1 MNTLVL
7 SAALLSIACFTS
19 AALSQ
24 ERTPMAAS
32 DDPFLWLEEIEGADA
47 LAWAHAENE
56 KTLGVLQSDPRYQR
70 FYEQALTILQEKD
83 RIPYVSLGRRGAENF
98 WKDED
103 HVRGIWRR
111 TTLESYRR
119 QNPQWETILDVDA
132 LAVAE
137 NKNWIFQGA
146 SCLPPDERLCL
157 ISLSDGGKD
166 AASMREFD
174 RETKSFVADGF
185 YLPEGKQN
193 VSWVD
198 RDTLLVARDW
208 GEGSLTQA
216 GYPFVVKEV
225 KRGQPLSEARE
236 IFRGAPTDVS
246 AGPLVLRD
254 SEGHVHATGAIRAI
268 GFFEHEYV
276 LFRPDG
282 SVKLNLPKKAEI
294 AGLVSNRLLVKLE
307 EAWTPSGDVSFSA
320 GSLISYDLNEW
331 KQDPLRAKASLVFQP
346 GPRQALS
353 GLSFTKNLLILT
365 ILDNVQSRAFVYKYD
380 QGAWSATPIQL
391 PEHTNVSVTAA
402 SDEADHAMFAVSSY
416 LRPTSVWYFDAKTQ
430 RLEELK
436 TTPTAFD
443 ASNHVVEQ
451 FEATSRDGTSI
462 PYSLVRPKNARF
474 DGATPTLLY
483 GYGGFQAS
491 LLPSYL
497 GPVGRL
503 WLEQGNA
510 YVVANLRGGGEF
522 GPQWHQA
529 AQGATKQTTWD
540 DFIAVA
546 EDLIRR
552 KITSPWR
559 LGVIGGSQGGL
570 LVGAAITQRPEL
582 FNAAIIQVPLF
593 DMLRYT
599 KLGAGASWI
608 GEYGDP
614 AFPEQRASI
623 EAYSPYQKLV
633 PGKTYPA
640 PLILTSTKD
649 DRVHPAH
656 GRKAAAKLAA
666 LGQLYFYYEN
676 IDGGHSA
683 AANFIEVARRL
694 ALEYTYASRR
704 LCSEKPTEFIKLE
717 WDAIH

>member
-1 MNTLVL
+1 MNTSVL

-24 ERTPMAAS
+24 ERSLSEERKAAAVTE
-32 DDPFLWLEEIEGADA
+32 DPFLWLEEIEGQGA
-47 LAWAHAENE
+47 LAWARAENE
-56 KTLGVLQSDPRYQR
+56 KTLGVLQSDPRYHR
-70 FYEQALTILQEKD
+70 FYEQALSILQAKD
-83 RIPYVSLGRRGAENF
+83 RIPYVSLGRHGLENF

-119 QNPQWETILDVDA
+119 QDPRWETILDVDA

-146 SCLPPDERLCL
+146 SCLPPEERLCL
-157 ISLSDGGKD
+157 VSLSDGGKD
-166 AASMREFD
+166 AAFLREFD
-174 RETKSFVADGF
+174 REAKRFVADGF
-185 YLPEGKQN
+185 YLPEGKQS

-216 GYPFVVKEV
+216 GYPFVVKEL
-225 KRGQPLSEARE
+225 KRAQPLSEARE
-236 IFRGAPTDVS
+236 VFRGEPNDVQ
-246 AGPLVLRD
+246 AVPLVLRD
-254 SEGHVHATGAIRAI
+254 NEGHVHATGVIRAI

-282 SVKLNLPKKAEI
+282 VVKLNLPKKAEI
-294 AGLVSNRLLVKLE
+294 VGLVNHRLLVKLDE
-307 EAWTPSGDVSFSA
+307 EWTPSGDVSFSA
-320 GSLISYDLNEW
+320 GSVISYDLTEW
-331 KQDPLRAKASLVFQP
+331 KQDPLNAKASLVFKP
-346 GPRQALS
+346 RPRQALS

-365 ILDNVQSRAFVYKYD
+365 ILDNVQSKAFVYKYD

-402 SDEADHAMFAVSSY
+402 SDEADQAMFAVSSY
-416 LRPTSVWYFDAKTQ
+416 LRPTSLWYFDAETQ
-430 RLEELK
+430 KLEELK

-443 ASNHVVEQ
+443 AAEHVVEQ
-451 FEATSRDGTSI
+451 FEAISRDGTAI
-462 PYSLVRPKNARF
+462 PYSLVRPKNGRF
-474 DGATPTLLY
+474 DGAIPTLLY

-529 AQGATKQTTWD
+529 AQRAAKQTTWD
-540 DFIAVA
+540 DFIAVG

-552 KITSPWR
+552 KITSPRR

-570 LVGAAITQRPEL
+570 LVGTAITQRPEL

-614 AFPEQRASI
+614 DFPSNARGSKATRPIRNWCRASHT
-623 EAYSPYQKLV
+623 P
-633 PGKTYPA
+633 
-640 PLILTSTKD
+640 
-649 DRVHPAH
+649 
-656 GRKAAAKLAA
+656 
-666 LGQLYFYYEN
+666 
-676 IDGGHSA
+676 
-683 AANFIEVARRL
+683 RL
-694 ALEYTYASRR
+694 
-704 LCSEKPTEFIKLE
+704 
-717 WDAIH
+717 

>member
-24 ERTPMAAS
+24 ERSLSEERKAAAVTE
-32 DDPFLWLEEIEGADA
+32 DPFLWLEEIEGQGA
-47 LAWAHAENE
+47 LAWARAENE
-56 KTLGVLQSDPRYQR
+56 KTLGVLQSDPRYHR
-70 FYEQALTILQEKD
+70 FYEQALSILQAKD
-83 RIPYVSLGRRGAENF
+83 RIPYVSLGRHGLENF

-119 QNPQWETILDVDA
+119 QDPRWETILDVDA

-146 SCLPPDERLCL
+146 SCLPPEERLCL

-166 AASMREFD
+166 AAFLREFD
-174 RETKSFVADGF
+174 REAKRFVADGF
-185 YLPEGKQN
+185 YLPEGKQS

-216 GYPFVVKEV
+216 GYPFVVKEL
-225 KRGQPLSEARE
+225 KRAQPLSEARE
-236 IFRGAPTDVS
+236 VFRGEPNDVQ
-246 AGPLVLRD
+246 AVPLVLRD
-254 SEGHVHATGAIRAI
+254 NEGHVHATGVIRAI

-282 SVKLNLPKKAEI
+282 VVKLNLPKKAEI
-294 AGLVSNRLLVKLE
+294 VGLVNHRLLVKLDE
-307 EAWTPSGDVSFSA
+307 EWTPSGDVSFSA
-320 GSLISYDLNEW
+320 GSVISYDLTEW
-331 KQDPLRAKASLVFQP
+331 KQELLNAKASLVFKP
-346 GPRQALS
+346 RPRQALS

-365 ILDNVQSRAFVYKYD
+365 ILDNVQSKAFVYKYD

-402 SDEADHAMFAVSSY
+402 SDEADQAMFAVSSY
-416 LRPTSVWYFDAKTQ
+416 LRPTSLWYFDAETQ
-430 RLEELK
+430 KLEELK

-443 ASNHVVEQ
+443 AAEHVVEQ
-451 FEATSRDGTSI
+451 FEAISRDGTAI
-462 PYSLVRPKNARF
+462 PYSLVRPKNGRF
-474 DGATPTLLY
+474 DGAIPTLLY

-529 AQGATKQTTWD
+529 AQRAAKQTTWD
-540 DFIAVA
+540 DFIAVG

-552 KITSPWR
+552 KITSPRR

-570 LVGAAITQRPEL
+570 LVGTAITQRPEL

-614 AFPEQRASI
+614 DFPEQRAWI
-623 EAYSPYQKLV
+623 EGYSPYQKLV
-633 PGKTYPA
+633 PGKPYPA

-656 GRKAAAKLAA
+656 GRKAAARLAA
-666 LGQLYFYYEN
+666 LGQPYFYYEN

-683 AANFIEVARRL
+683 AANLIETARRL

-704 LCSEKPTEFIKLE
+704 LCSE
-717 WDAIH
+717 

>member
-1 MNTLVL
+1 MNTSLL
-7 SAALLSIACFTS
+7 SAALPSIARATS
-19 AALSQ
+19 TAISQ
-24 ERTPMAAS
+24 ERTTMTTN
-32 DDPFLWLEEIEGADA
+32 DPSLWLEDIEGQDA
-47 LAWAHAENE
+47 LAWARAENE

-70 FYEQALTILQEKD
+70 FYEQALSILQAKD
-83 RIPYVSLGRRGAENF
+83 RIAYVSLGRRGLENF
-98 WKDED
+98 WQDEN

-111 TTLESYRR
+111 TTMESYCSED
-119 QNPQWETILDVDA
+119 PQWETILDVDA

-137 NKNWIFQGA
+137 NRNWVFQGG
-146 SCLPPDERLCL
+146 SSLRPEERLCL
-157 ISLSDGGKD
+157 IHLSDGGKD
-166 AASMREFD
+166 AASIREFD
-174 RETKSFVADGF
+174 REANSFVAGGF
-185 YLPEGKQN
+185 YLLEGKQN

-198 RDTLLVARDW
+198 GDTLLVARDW

-216 GYPFVVKEV
+216 GYPFVVKEL
-225 KRGQPLSEARE
+225 KRAQPLSRARE
-236 IFRGAPTDVS
+236 IFRGEPTDVQTV
-246 AGPLVLRD
+246 PLVLRD
-254 SEGHVHATGAIRAI
+254 SEGQVHATGAIRFI
-268 GFFEHEYV
+268 SSVERDYV
-276 LFRPDG
+276 VFRPDG
-282 SVKLNLPKKAEI
+282 PIRLNLPKKAAI
-294 AGLVSNRLLVKLE
+294 VGLASGRLLVELDE
-307 EAWTPSGDVSFSA
+307 EWEPGDVRFGT
-320 GSLISYDLNEW
+320 GSLISYDLAEW

-353 GLSFTKNLLILT
+353 GVSRTKNLLILT
-365 ILDNVQSRAFVYKYD
+365 ILENVQSKALVYKYD
-380 QGAWSATPIQL
+380 QGAWSVTPIQL
-391 PEHTNVSVTAA
+391 PQHANVSVSAT
-402 SDEADHAMFAVSSY
+402 SDQADQAMFAISNY
-416 LRPTSVWYFDAKTQ
+416 LRPTSIWYFDAETEK
-430 RLEELK
+430 LEELK

-443 ASNHVVEQ
+443 ASNHVVDQ

-462 PYSLVRPKNARF
+462 PYFLVRPKNARF
-474 DGATPTLLY
+474 DGAIPTLLY

-497 GPVGRL
+497 GAVGRL

-552 KITSPWR
+552 KITSPRR

-599 KLGAGASWI
+599 SLGAGASWI
-608 GEYGDP
+608 AEYGDP
-614 AFPEQRASI
+614 AIAEQRAWI

-640 PLILTSTKD
+640 PFILTSTKD

-656 GRKAAAKLAA
+656 GRKAAARLAA
-666 LGQLYFYYEN
+666 LGQPYFYYEN

-683 AANFIEVARRL
+683 AANLVEHARRL
-694 ALEYTYASRR
+694 ALEYTYASKR
-704 LCSEKPTEFIKLE
+704 LCS
-717 WDAIH
+717 D

>member
-1 MNTLVL
+1 MNTSVL

-24 ERTPMAAS
+24 ERSLSQERKAVAVT
-32 DDPFLWLEEIEGADA
+32 DDPFLWLEEIEGQGA
-47 LAWAHAENE
+47 LAWARAENE
-56 KTLGVLQSDPRYQR
+56 KTLGVLQADPRYR
-70 FYEQALTILQEKD
+70 VFYEQALSILQAKD
-83 RIPYVSLGRRGAENF
+83 RIPYVSLGRRGLENF
-98 WKDED
+98 WKDEN

-119 QNPQWETILDVDA
+119 QDPQWETILDVDA

-146 SCLPPDERLCL
+146 SCLPPEERLCL

-166 AASMREFD
+166 AASIREFD
-174 RETKSFVADGF
+174 RETKTFVADGF
-185 YLPEGKQN
+185 HLPEGKQS
-193 VSWVD
+193 VSWFD

-216 GYPFVVKEV
+216 GYPFVVKEL
-225 KRGQPLSEARE
+225 KRAQPLSEARE
-236 IFRGAPTDVS
+236 IFRGEPNDVR
-246 AGPLVLRD
+246 AVPLVLRD

-282 SVKLNLPKKAEI
+282 PVKLNLPKKAEI
-294 AGLVSNRLLVKLE
+294 VGLVSHRLLVKLDE
-307 EAWTPSGDVSFSA
+307 EWTPSGDVSFST
-320 GSLISYDLNEW
+320 GSLISYDLTEW
-331 KQDPLRAKASLVFQP
+331 KQGPLRAKASLLFKP
-346 GPRQALS
+346 APRQALS
-353 GLSFTKNLLILT
+353 GVSFTKNLLILT
-365 ILDNVQSRAFVYKYD
+365 ILDNVQSKAFAYKYD
-380 QGAWSATPIQL
+380 QGAWSATPIPL
-391 PEHTNVSVTAA
+391 PEHTNVGVTAA
-402 SDEADHAMFAVSSY
+402 SDETDQAMFAVSSY
-416 LRPTSVWYFDAKTQ
+416 LRPTSVWCFDAETQ
-430 RLEELK
+430 KLEELK

-443 ASNHVVEQ
+443 ASKHVVEQ

-474 DGATPTLLY
+474 DGAIPTLLY

-529 AQGATKQTTWD
+529 AQRAAKQTTWD

-552 KITSPWR
+552 KITTPRR

-570 LVGAAITQRPEL
+570 LVGTAITQRPEL

-614 AFPEQRASI
+614 AFPEQRAWI
-623 EAYSPYQKLV
+623 EGYSPYQKLV
-633 PGKTYPA
+633 PGKPYPA

-666 LGQLYFYYEN
+666 LGQPYFYYEN

-683 AANFIEVARRL
+683 AANLIETARRL

-704 LCSEKPTEFIKLE
+704 LCSE
-717 WDAIH
+717 

>member
-1 MNTLVL
+1 MNTSRL
-7 SAALLSIACFTS
+7 SAAPPSFASATS
-19 AALSQ
+19 TALSQ
-24 ERTPMAAS
+24 EPTTMAAAN
-32 DDPFLWLEEIEGADA
+32 DPFVWLEDIEGQGA
-47 LAWAHAENE
+47 LAWARAENE
-56 KTLGVLQSDPRYQR
+56 KTLGVLQSDPRYRR
-70 FYEQALTILQEKD
+70 FYEQALSILQAKD
-83 RIPYVSLGRRGAENF
+83 RIAYVSLGRRGLENF
-98 WKDED
+98 WQDEN

-111 TTLESYRR
+111 TTLESYCS
-119 QNPQWETILDVDA
+119 QDPQWETILDVDA

-137 NKNWIFQGA
+137 NRNWVFQGA
-146 SCLPPDERLCL
+146 SCLPPEERLCL
-157 ISLSDGGKD
+157 IHLSDGGKD
-166 AASMREFD
+166 AASIREFD
-174 RETKSFVADGF
+174 HEAKSFVADGLH
-185 YLPEGKQN
+185 LPEGKQT

-198 RDTLLVARDW
+198 GDTLLVARDW

-216 GYPFVVKEV
+216 GYPFVVKQL
-225 KRGQPLSEARE
+225 KRAQPLSRARE
-236 IFRGAPTDVS
+236 IFRGEPTDVQTV
-246 AGPLVLRD
+246 PLVLRD
-254 SEGHVHATGAIRAI
+254 SEGQVHATGAIRVI
-268 GFFEHEYV
+268 SSVERDYV
-276 LFRPDG
+276 VFRPDG
-282 SVKLNLPKKAEI
+282 PIKLNLPKKAAI
-294 AGLVSNRLLVKLE
+294 VGLASGRLLVELDE
-307 EAWTPSGDVSFSA
+307 EWEPDHVRFGA
-320 GSLISYDLNEW
+320 GSLISYDLAEW

-353 GLSFTKNLLILT
+353 GLSSTKNLLILT
-365 ILDNVQSRAFVYKYD
+365 ILENVQSKAFVYKYD

-391 PEHTNVSVTAA
+391 PQRTNVSLSST
-402 SDEADHAMFAVSSY
+402 SDQTDQAMFTVSNY
-416 LRPTSVWYFDAKTQ
+416 LRPTSIWHFDADTQ
-430 RLEELK
+430 KLEELK
-436 TTPTAFD
+436 TTPAAFD

-451 FEATSRDGTSI
+451 FEATSRDGTAI
-462 PYSLVRPKNARF
+462 PYFLVRPKDARF
-474 DGATPTLLY
+474 DGAIPTLLY

-546 EDLIRR
+546 EDMIRR
-552 KITSPWR
+552 KITNPRR

-599 KLGAGASWI
+599 SLGAGASWI
-608 GEYGDP
+608 AEYGDP
-614 AFPEQRASI
+614 AIAEQRAWI

-640 PLILTSTKD
+640 PFILTSTKD

-656 GRKAAAKLAA
+656 GRKAAARLAA
-666 LGQLYFYYEN
+666 LGQPYFYYEN

-683 AANFIEVARRL
+683 AANLVEHARRL
-694 ALEYTYASRR
+694 ALEYTYASKR
-704 LCSEKPTEFIKLE
+704 LCSE
-717 WDAIH
+717 

>member
-1 MNTLVL
+1 MNTSRL
-7 SAALLSIACFTS
+7 SAAPPSAASATS
-19 AALSQ
+19 PALSQ
-24 ERTPMAAS
+24 EPTTMAAAN
-32 DDPFLWLEEIEGADA
+32 DPFVWLEDIEGQGA
-47 LAWAHAENE
+47 LAWARAENE
-56 KTLGVLQSDPRYQR
+56 KTLGVLQSDPRYRR
-70 FYEQALTILQEKD
+70 FYEQALSILQAKD
-83 RIPYVSLGRRGAENF
+83 RIAYVSLGRRGLENF
-98 WKDED
+98 WQDEN

-111 TTLESYRR
+111 TTLESYCS
-119 QNPQWETILDVDA
+119 QNPLWETILDVDA

-137 NKNWIFQGA
+137 NRNWVFQGA
-146 SCLPPDERLCL
+146 SCLPPEERLCL
-157 ISLSDGGKD
+157 IHLSDGGKD
-166 AASMREFD
+166 AASIREFD
-174 RETKSFVADGF
+174 RESKSFVAGGF
-185 YLPEGKQN
+185 HLPEGKQT

-198 RDTLLVARDW
+198 GDTLLVARDW

-216 GYPFVVKEV
+216 GYPFVVKEL
-225 KRGQPLSEARE
+225 KRAQPLSRARE
-236 IFRGAPTDVS
+236 IYRGEPTDVQTV
-246 AGPLVLRD
+246 PLVLRD
-254 SEGHVHATGAIRAI
+254 SEGQVHATGAIRVI
-268 GFFEHEYV
+268 SSVERDYV
-276 LFRPDG
+276 VFRPNG
-282 SVKLNLPKKAEI
+282 PIRLNLPKKAAI
-294 AGLVSNRLLVKLE
+294 VGLASGRLLVELDE
-307 EAWTPSGDVSFSA
+307 EWEPDHVRFGI
-320 GSLISYDLNEW
+320 GSLISYDLAEW

-353 GLSFTKNLLILT
+353 GLSSTKNLLILT
-365 ILDNVQSRAFVYKYD
+365 ILENVQSKAFVYKYD

-391 PEHTNVSVTAA
+391 PQHTNVSLSAT
-402 SDEADHAMFAVSSY
+402 SDKADQAMFTVSNY
-416 LRPTSVWYFDAKTQ
+416 LRPTSIWYFDAETQ
-430 RLEELK
+430 KLEELK

-443 ASNHVVEQ
+443 ASNHVVDQ

-462 PYSLVRPKNARF
+462 PYFLVRPKNTRF
-474 DGATPTLLY
+474 DGAIPTLLY

-522 GPQWHQA
+522 GPRWHQA

-552 KITSPWR
+552 KITSPRR

-599 KLGAGASWI
+599 SLGAGASWI
-608 GEYGDP
+608 AEYGDP
-614 AFPEQRASI
+614 AIAEQRSWI

-640 PLILTSTKD
+640 PFILTSTKD

-656 GRKAAAKLAA
+656 GRKAAARLAA
-666 LGQLYFYYEN
+666 LGQPYFYYEN

-683 AANFIEVARRL
+683 AANLVEHARRL
-694 ALEYTYASRR
+694 ALEYTYASKR
-704 LCSEKPTEFIKLE
+704 LCSE
-717 WDAIH
+717 